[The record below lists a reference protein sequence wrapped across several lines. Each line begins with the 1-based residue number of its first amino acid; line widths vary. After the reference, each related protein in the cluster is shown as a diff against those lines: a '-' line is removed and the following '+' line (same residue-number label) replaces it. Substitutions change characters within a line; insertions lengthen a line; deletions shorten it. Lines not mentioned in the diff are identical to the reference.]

1 MQAWVLAGSIL
12 RAMLLVGLTGGIGAG
27 KSTVARMLAERG
39 AVLFDA
45 DEFARRSVD
54 HGTPGQARV
63 LAEFGPQAV
72 TPSGGLD
79 RDWLAR
85 RVFADPEARR
95 RLEAIVHPEVARLF
109 AGADEPYV
117 GTDRVV
123 VHVVPLLVEN
133 RLEQAFDVVV
143 VVSAGEEARIA
154 RLAAERGMS
163 ERAVRERM
171 AAQALDTERERAATF
186 VIRNDGSLEDLGRDV
201 DSVWLE
207 LERRAQST

>member
-1 MQAWVLAGSIL
+1 MREGSIL
-12 RAMLLVGLTGGIGAG
+12 RAMLLVGLSGGIGAG

-39 AVLFDA
+39 AVVFDA
-45 DEFARRSVD
+45 DEFARRAVEP
-54 HGTPGQARV
+54 GTPGHARV
-63 LAEFGPQAV
+63 LAEFGPQAAN
-72 TPSGGLD
+72 PSGELD

-85 RVFADPEARR
+85 RIFADPVARS

-109 AGADEPYV
+109 AEADEPYR

-123 VHVVPLLVEN
+123 VHAVPLLVEN

-143 VVSAGEEARIA
+143 VVSAGEQARIA
-154 RLAAERGMS
+154 RLAADRGMS

-171 AAQALDTERERAATF
+171 AAQAPDTERERAGHF
-186 VIRNDGSLEDLGRDV
+186 VIRNDGPLEDLGREV

-207 LERRAQST
+207 LERRAQSS